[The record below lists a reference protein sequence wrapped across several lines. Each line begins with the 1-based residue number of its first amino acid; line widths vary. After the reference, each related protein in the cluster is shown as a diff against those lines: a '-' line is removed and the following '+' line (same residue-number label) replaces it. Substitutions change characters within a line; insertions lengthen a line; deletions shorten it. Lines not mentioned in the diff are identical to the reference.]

1 MRRTFKYKAKINKQT
16 ESNSIIWLSLCCNLY
31 NSVLEQRKNMY
42 RQYSKSISGYDQ
54 IKQLPDLK
62 KELPE
67 FKQVGSQVLQ
77 DVVERCD
84 KAFKAFFRRLKTGE
98 KTGFPRFRSFHRYD
112 SFTLKQHGWK
122 FDGRNL
128 YITNVGRFK
137 LFLSRP
143 IEGNIKTVTIIHSTT
158 GEWFVSF
165 SCDDVPE
172 KILPKT
178 GKEVGLDVGLT
189 HFIVDSDSKYI
200 ESPKFF
206 RKSEK
211 KLRVAQR
218 KLSRCKKGSNR
229 RKKIKIQVAKKH
241 EKVKNQR
248 VDFLH
253 KTANYYIENYD
264 MIYIEDLKIKNMI
277 RNRHLA
283 KSIADASWGTL
294 SSMLVYKAESAG
306 RTISKVN
313 PYKTSVNC
321 SLCGMPVQKSLSVR
335 IHNCPHCGLI
345 LDRDLNASLNIRAA
359 GQAAQA
365 LTRSTRMYV
374 V

>member
-1 MRRTFKYKAKINKQT
+1 MKRTFKYKAKISKET
-16 ESNSIIWLSLCCNLY
+16 ETNALSWISLCCALY
-31 NSVLEQRKNMY
+31 NSVLEQRRNMY
-42 RQYSKSISGYDQ
+42 RQYRKSVSCYDQ
-54 IKQLPDLK
+54 MKQLPDLK

-98 KTGFPRFRSFHRYD
+98 KAGFPRFRSFHRYD
-112 SFTLKQHGWK
+112 SFTLKQSGWK
-122 FDGRNL
+122 LDGRNL
-128 YITNVGRFK
+128 HIANVGRFK

-143 IEGNIKTVTIIHSTT
+143 IEGTIKTVTIIRSTT

-165 SCDDVPE
+165 SCDDVSE
-172 KILPKT
+172 KPLPKT
-178 GKEVGLDVGLT
+178 GKEVGLDVGLN
-189 HFIVDSDSKYI
+189 HFIVDSDSKFI
-200 ESPKFF
+200 DNPKFL

-211 KLRVAQR
+211 KLRIVQR

-264 MIYIEDLKIKNMI
+264 MICIEDLKIKNMI

-283 KSIADASWGTL
+283 KSISDASWGTL
-294 SSMLVYKAESAG
+294 GSMLVYKAESAG
-306 RTISKVN
+306 RTVSKVN
-313 PYKTSVNC
+313 PYRTSVNC

-335 IHNCPHCGLI
+335 VHQCPHCGLI
-345 LDRDLNASLNIRAA
+345 LDRDLNASLNILAV
-359 GQAAQA
+359 GQTVQA
-365 LTRSTRMYV
+365 ST
-374 V
+374 